1 MISNDRGGII
11 LAVTLAAIAEES
23 DHDGAFGVAEVWRA
37 VRHEIAPPP
46 TRDEIVD
53 ALGLLSLPMLG
64 GVMIITEGE
73 YRPGA
78 PAEVVTERL
87 RRLAHAVRESE
98 VEQDNDDRY

>member
-1 MISNDRGGII
+1 MIADDRGGVV

-23 DHDGAFGVAEVWRA
+23 EHDGAFGVAEVWRA

-46 TRDEIVD
+46 TRDEIAD

-64 GVMIITEGE
+64 GVVSVTEGE

-87 RRLAHAVRESE
+87 RRLANAVRESE
-98 VEQDNDDRY
+98 GEQEDDDRY